1 MEKYKPIG
9 NESRLGAVKKL
20 NGSSLLPCR
29 AVLLQKLRRTCLIA
43 NIWMSSSTSRP
54 LLNPTEYG
62 WKYNGRGM
70 YDLNWFEGEACP
82 KSLDAVYEEANNS
95 DSDGEEYSEGEE
107 YSDGEEYSEGT
118 FSYF

>member
-1 MEKYKPIG
+1 
-9 NESRLGAVKKL
+9 
-20 NGSSLLPCR
+20 
-29 AVLLQKLRRTCLIA
+29 
-43 NIWMSSSTSRP
+43 MSSSTSRPP

-82 KSLDAVYEEANNS
+82 KSLDVVYEEAN
-95 DSDGEEYSEGEE
+95 DSDF
-107 YSDGEEYSEGT
+107 DGEEYSEGT